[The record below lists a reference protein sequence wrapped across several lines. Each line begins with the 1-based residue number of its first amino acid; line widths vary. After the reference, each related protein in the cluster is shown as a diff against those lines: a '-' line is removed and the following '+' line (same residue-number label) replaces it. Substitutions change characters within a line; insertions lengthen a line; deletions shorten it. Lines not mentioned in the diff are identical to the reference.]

1 MHRAISASLRD
12 FPCLPPL
19 LLMFPLLDILPE
31 SSMPGKPS
39 PTSQAHTC
47 TYTALPPLLTSV
59 MSQQNVRAC
68 FFLDCGGAGG
78 QGRAFS

>member
-31 SSMPGKPS
+31 SSMPRKPS
-39 PTSQAHTC
+39 PTSQAHT
-47 TYTALPPLLTSV
+47 YTAPPPLLTFV
-59 MSQQNVRAC
+59 MSQQNVHAC
-68 FFLDCGGAGG
+68 FSLDCGGAGG